1 MVNSA
6 SGIHA
11 RHAPYYLR
19 RVRGDKKDPL
29 TQFMIEAGVP
39 NEDDLFNPSAVVFS
53 FPQKA
58 PSKSFTMS
66 ALEHLKLW
74 KIYQDHWCEHKPSV
88 TINYKDSE
96 YVEIGNW
103 VWNNFNEIS
112 GVSFLPSSDHVY
124 QQAPYEEITAEEY
137 KNLKAGMPD
146 VNFTNFNE
154 EVDNTISSQEL
165 ACVAGACEI

>member
-1 MVNSA
+1 
-6 SGIHA
+6 
-11 RHAPYYLR
+11 
-19 RVRGDKKDPL
+19 
-29 TQFMIEAGVP
+29 
-39 NEDDLFNPSAVVFS
+39 
-53 FPQKA
+53 
-58 PSKSFTMS
+58 MS